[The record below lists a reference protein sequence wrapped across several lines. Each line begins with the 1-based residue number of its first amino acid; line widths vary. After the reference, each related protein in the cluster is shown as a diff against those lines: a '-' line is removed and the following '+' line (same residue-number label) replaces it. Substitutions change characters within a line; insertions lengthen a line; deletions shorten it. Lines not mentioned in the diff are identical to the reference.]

1 MKKTLKILLLVA
13 LLIGTLVL
21 LTGCGK
27 DNNAKTEAG
36 NADKLIATKTTQSED
51 MEGNEITYEENVEV
65 SFKNDKVDT
74 VKMTYIFDNEE
85 TANQYV
91 AAYNAIFE
99 FAKAFQEEG
108 EEELNLPEFKQDG
121 NKATMELNAAEYE
134 EFSESEDEEMTKE
147 AIRKSLEEEGYT
159 VK

>member
-1 MKKTLKILLLVA
+1 
-13 LLIGTLVL
+13 
-21 LTGCGK
+21 
-27 DNNAKTEAG
+27 
-36 NADKLIATKTTQSED
+36 